1 MGEQIFFYGL
11 AFLLVVASLMA
22 VTVRNIFHAAIYLI
36 VALFAVAGFFILLHA
51 EFLAAVQVL
60 VYVGAVAVLLIFA
73 VMLTS
78 RLSDVNL
85 RAQNEQV
92 GVGAIV
98 ALVLFMVVSF
108 SIWSTHWNESS
119 IPMAVDNTGSLGKLI
134 MTKFVLPF
142 EIVSVLLLAA
152 MIGAIV
158 IAAKEK
164 QRRAKEETE
173 GA

>member
-1 MGEQIFFYGL
+1 MGEQLVFYGL
-11 AFLLVVASLMA
+11 AFFLVASSLLA

-36 VALFAVAGFFILLHA
+36 VALFSVAGFFVLLQA

-60 VYVGAVAVLLIFA
+60 VYVGAVAVLIIFA

-78 RLSDVNL
+78 RLTDVHL

-92 GVGAIV
+92 GGAMIV
-98 ALVLFMVVSF
+98 ALVLFLAICF
-108 SIWSTHWNESS
+108 CIWSTSWEPSGL
-119 IPMAVDNTGSLGKLI
+119 PMAADNVRAVGKLI
-134 MTKFVLPF
+134 MTQYVLPF

-158 IAAKEK
+158 IAVKEK
-164 QRRAKEETE
+164 GRGVEEE